1 MTRPTRTSVILA
13 AAVSWGS
20 MLAHNLYELPL
31 SVVDLENSGPFAV
44 AAALGIGY
52 AAWPRSRVVAVAAV
66 AWAALNLTVGGLVT
80 VLPLPILPFE
90 PEQSATHY
98 LAHLVYALGQ
108 VPLLVVGWLAARGS
122 VSEPAA
128 P

>member
-1 MTRPTRTSVILA
+1 MCIRDS
-13 AAVSWGS
+13 
-20 MLAHNLYELPL
+20 
-31 SVVDLENSGPFAV
+31 
-44 AAALGIGY
+44 
-52 AAWPRSRVVAVAAV
+52 
-66 AWAALNLTVGGLVT
+66 LVT

>member
-1 MTRPTRTSVILA
+1 
-13 AAVSWGS
+13 
-20 MLAHNLYELPL
+20 
-31 SVVDLENSGPFAV
+31 
-44 AAALGIGY
+44 
-52 AAWPRSRVVAVAAV
+52 
-66 AWAALNLTVGGLVT
+66 LVT